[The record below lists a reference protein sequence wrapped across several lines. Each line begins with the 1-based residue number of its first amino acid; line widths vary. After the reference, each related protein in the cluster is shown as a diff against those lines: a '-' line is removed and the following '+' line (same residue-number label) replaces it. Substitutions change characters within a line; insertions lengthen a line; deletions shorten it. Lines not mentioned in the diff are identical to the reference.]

1 MGFELCHPGGR
12 VRAGVAGA
20 RVAGSDPSAGAVVS
34 CQPPRGG
41 RWRCLEDHLGLTNLL
56 TEGRAA

>member
-1 MGFELCHPGGR
+1 MEFELCHPGGR

-34 CQPPRGG
+34 CQSPREAAGG
-41 RWRCLEDHLGLTNLL
+41 ALKITW
-56 TEGRAA
+56 A